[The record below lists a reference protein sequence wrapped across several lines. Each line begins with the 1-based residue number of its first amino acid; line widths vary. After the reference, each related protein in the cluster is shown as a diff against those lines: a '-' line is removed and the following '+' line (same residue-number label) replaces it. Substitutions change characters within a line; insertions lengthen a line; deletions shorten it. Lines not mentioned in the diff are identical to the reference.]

1 MKIKKQKQST
11 EQPSLFEWVKK
22 VAELSRQINTPPK
35 GSLDI
40 DKELRAALS
49 DDIKHARDENGR
61 ELSRA
66 EVVARMTD
74 LTCDEITLSM
84 LNNWTAPSHPHSI
97 PAKYMPAF
105 IIATGG
111 QRRVAEVLS
120 RHSGLFLLPGPEA
133 LRAEIQR
140 LDEEERRIKAE
151 KIKRKIFLREIE
163 TNGGKE

>member
-1 MKIKKQKQST
+1 MTKKKKELS
-11 EQPSLFEWVKK
+11 EQPNLFEWVKRA
-22 VAELSRQINTPPK
+22 AELSRQINTPSK

-49 DDIKHARDENGR
+49 DDIKHACDENGR

-66 EVVARMTD
+66 EVAARMTD
-74 LTCDEITLSM
+74 LTGDEITLSM

-97 PAKYMPAF
+97 PAKWMPAF
-105 IIATGG
+105 ISATGG
-111 QRRVAEVLS
+111 QRRSTEVMS

-140 LDEEERRIKAE
+140 IDEEI
-151 KIKRKIFLREIE
+151 KIKKEEKQKRIMFLKEIE
-163 TNGGKE
+163 KDGQA